1 VDDGV
6 AVVVVDEVDED
17 GFEGGRCGAGGPAF
31 GEGLEPHDASTS
43 AASPAAN
50 GNCRRR
56 PRSPLIRAS
65 MASAGD
71 EYRASMVT
79 TRDIS
84 YEADGRTMVGTL
96 ALPDGTGRRPGVLVS
111 HEGPGLDDHARSRA
125 VRLAEELG
133 YVAFALDYHGDGR
146 PLEDRAQM
154 MARLGE
160 LREDLPRARAIGT
173 AGLDVLRGEART
185 DTDML
190 AAIGY
195 CFGGTLSLELARGGA
210 DLKAVVG
217 FHAGLTTVQP
227 EDARNITGKVLAL
240 IGADDPIVDNDQR
253 RAFEEEMRA
262 GGVDWQLHVYGGAV
276 HSFTNPR
283 AAGVDIPGIAY
294 HEPSDRR
301 SWQAMLDLFAEVFG

>member
-1 VDDGV
+1 MDAGV
-6 AVVVVDEVDED
+6 AVVVVEE
-17 GFEGGRCGAGGPAF
+17 EAGAGRVVVGAAV
-31 GEGLEPHDASTS
+31 GVEGLELHAAST
-43 AASPAAN
+43 AATSTSGAAPN
-50 GNCRRR
+50 PDCRRR
-56 PRSPLIRAS
+56 PFSPRIAAS
-65 MASAGD
+65 MASAGG
-71 EYRASMVT
+71 EYGAPMVS

-96 ALPDGTGRRPGVLVS
+96 ALPDGSARRPGVLVC

-125 VRLAEELG
+125 RRLAEELG
-133 YVAFALDYHGDGR
+133 YVAFALDYHGGGQ
-146 PLEDRAQM
+146 PLADRDQM

-160 LREDLPRARAIGT
+160 FRDDLPRARAIGT
-173 AGLDVLRGEART
+173 AGLDVLCAEPRT
-185 DTDML
+185 DTDKL

-217 FHAGLTTVQP
+217 FHSGLATARP
-227 EDARNITGKVLAL
+227 EDARNIGGKVLAL
-240 IGADDPIVDNDQR
+240 IGADDPIVDGAQR

-262 GGVDWQLHVYGGAV
+262 GGVDWELVVYGGAV

-294 HEPSDRR
+294 HEPTDHR